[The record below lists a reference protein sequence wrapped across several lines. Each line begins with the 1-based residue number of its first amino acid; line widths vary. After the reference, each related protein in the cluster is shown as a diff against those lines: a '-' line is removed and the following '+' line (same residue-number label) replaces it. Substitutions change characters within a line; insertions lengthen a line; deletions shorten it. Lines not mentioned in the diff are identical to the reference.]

1 MGNLIGQS
9 KKKLKR
15 SNSWLFKRHSK
26 VKARVERRLSQDS
39 RKTESSVDSKEADV
53 EAEYEHSANGDSEE
67 KSPISKI
74 SGISPGKNG
83 KRKTKINIQ

>member
-1 MGNLIGQS
+1 M
-9 KKKLKR
+9 
-15 SNSWLFKRHSK
+15 
-26 VKARVERRLSQDS
+26 KARVERRLSQDS
-39 RKTESSVDSKEADV
+39 RKTESSEGSKEADV
-53 EAEYEHSANGDSEE
+53 DVEYDHSANGESED